1 MVPLAMGVGV
11 PFGLKVPPMLS
22 GIAMSLSSVSVVT
35 SSLLLKFYKKPDYT
49 DFQPRSLF
57 SSKAKNSSIDLN
69 PSQSSSV
76 ETPLDTIQKVFK
88 RHRNNSYTPLDDE
101 DSDV

>member
-35 SSLLLKFYKKPDYT
+35 SSLLLKFYKKPDY
-49 DFQPRSLF
+49 DDYQP
-57 SSKAKNSSIDLN
+57 SSILSYKAKNSSLDLN
-69 PSQSSSV
+69 PASHV
-76 ETPLDTIQKVFK
+76 ETPLDTFQKVFK